1 MTHCHNTGCDYPAGG
16 CAGACQASTSSTP
29 TRRVRAGQPPATP
42 PAYIKATPQACS
54 PALCQHDAA
63 CPDHYCPGHPLN
75 AGAPADQTGERAMFA
90 LVGLVVCVVLAGVA
104 KLVSGT

>member
-16 CAGACQASTSSTP
+16 CAGACQASTGSTP
-29 TRRVRAGQPPATP
+29 TRRVRAGQP

-75 AGAPADQTGERAMFA
+75 AGEPVSETGERAMFA